1 MSLILPSGL
10 SKNLWPS
17 WEAISLSNLIN
28 NYTDNLIWSLFL
40 TSTAI
45 HAILLITS
53 PVQALFKWYSRKS
66 SDGDT
71 PIPYICAVLGSLLW
85 FRYSI
90 FINDLKLVLLQ
101 GYAVFMQTF
110 FLLALLYYRTKKHRL
125 LRLILLIFAIVVA
138 LFVVIYHLPPDLG
151 REVTGICASAAQ
163 IIGSFVCPYLIYK
176 AISKKFIDFIPFA
189 PVAFTWIM
197 EIHAIIYSIGI
208 NDIYLMVANSV
219 FFTMDSLLLSMF
231 FIYPTERKINKQKYK
246 LLKVKNYFT
255 RYI

>member
-1 MSLILPSGL
+1 MI
-10 SKNLWPS
+10 K
-17 WEAISLSNLIN
+17 LIN
-28 NYTDNLIWSLFL
+28 ALVQKLKGH
-40 TSTAI
+40 AI

-53 PVQALFKWYSRKS
+53 PIQALLKWYRRQS

-71 PIPYICAVLGSLLW
+71 PIPYMCAVLGSFLW

-90 FINDLKLVLLQ
+90 FIKDIKLILLQ

-110 FLLALLYYRTKKHRL
+110 FLLALFYYRTKKHRL
-125 LRLILLIFAIVVA
+125 LRSILAIFTSIAILFLI
-138 LFVVIYHLPPDLG
+138 IYYLPPEMG
-151 REVTGICASAAQ
+151 REVSGICASGAQ

-208 NDIYLMVANSV
+208 NDLYLMIANSV

-231 FIYPTERKINKQKYK
+231 FIYPSERKTIKNQKYK
-246 LLKVKNYFT
+246 ILKVKKYLI